1 LDEDA
6 RLIGSL
12 RGVLVA
18 KNPPQLLLDVQGV
31 GYEIEAPMTTFYHL
45 PALGEIVTL
54 FTHLVVREDAHQLFG
69 FVSAE
74 ERGVFRRLIK
84 ISGVGPKLA
93 LTLLSGLDP
102 RELRDCVERND
113 SARLVRLPGV
123 GKKTAERLIIELRD
137 GLSHL
142 VPTGEPDELG
152 RPTLAEP
159 VHAVR
164 IEAESALIALGYKPQ
179 DAARM
184 VKQTDAAL
192 ETCEAIIRAALQS
205 TLR

>member
-1 LDEDA
+1 M
-6 RLIGSL
+6 IGSL

-18 KNPPQLLLDVQGV
+18 KNPPQLMLDVQGV
-31 GYEIEAPMTTFYHL
+31 GYEIEAPMATFYRL

-69 FVSAE
+69 FASAE

-102 RELRDCVERND
+102 RELWDCVERND

-137 GLSHL
+137 GLSHFAPASETNGLECPVL
-142 VPTGEPDELG
+142 VEPAHTARL
-152 RPTLAEP
+152 
-159 VHAVR
+159 
-164 IEAESALIALGYKPQ
+164 EAESALIALGYKPQ